1 MWHCWAP
8 RCSGWGNGDRKS
20 PWVQQPPVFRAMG
33 AALGAAVPPGTDLIR
48 AAIGTHADFCCVLPS
63 LLLL

>member
-1 MWHCWAP
+1 MGTE
-8 RCSGWGNGDRKS
+8 RS
-20 PWVQQPPVFRAMG
+20 PWVQQPPVFHAMG